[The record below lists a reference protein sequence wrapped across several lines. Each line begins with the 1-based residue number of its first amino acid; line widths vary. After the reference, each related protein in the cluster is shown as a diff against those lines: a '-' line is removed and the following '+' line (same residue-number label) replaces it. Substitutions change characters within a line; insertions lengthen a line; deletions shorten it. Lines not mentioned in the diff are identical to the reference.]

1 MCFHWVASFGFD
13 GANIRKE
20 NLFLKKKKKKK
31 RLSEE
36 DEMKEECYRFADTW
50 VVLEEEWKE
59 LNKKWDD
66 IYFNSGKKK
75 KKKLILAQ
83 K

>member
-1 MCFHWVASFGFD
+1 MVRTLEKKTD
-13 GANIRKE
+13 
-20 NLFLKKKKKKK
+20 LKKKKK
-31 RLSEE
+31 LSEE
-36 DEMKEECYRFADTW
+36 DEKEECYRFADTW

-75 KKKLILAQ
+75 FYFSPKIVEVITKLLLS
-83 K
+83 KV

>member
-1 MCFHWVASFGFD
+1 MVLTL
-13 GANIRKE
+13 E
-20 NLFLKKKKKKK
+20 NKTDLKKKKK

-36 DEMKEECYRFADTW
+36 DEMKEESYRFANTW

-66 IYFNSGKKK
+66 IYLNSEKKK
-75 KKKLILAQ
+75 KKNLF
-83 K
+83 

>member
-1 MCFHWVASFGFD
+1 MV
-13 GANIRKE
+13 RTLE
-20 NLFLKKKKKKK
+20 KKTDLKKKK

-36 DEMKEECYRFADTW
+36 DEMKEESYRFANTW

-66 IYFNSGKKK
+66 IYFNSEKKK
-75 KKKLILAQ
+75 NLF
-83 K
+83 